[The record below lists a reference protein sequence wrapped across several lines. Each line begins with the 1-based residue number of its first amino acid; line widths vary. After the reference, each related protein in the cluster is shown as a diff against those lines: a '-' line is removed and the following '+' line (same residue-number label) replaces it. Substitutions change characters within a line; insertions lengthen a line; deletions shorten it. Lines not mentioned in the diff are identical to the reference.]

1 MFGLFSRT
9 KKYNNLN
16 ARDFKNGLES
26 SDSLL
31 IDVRGPNEIKQ
42 GAIPGHKMIN
52 VSKPTFKEEVRKLD
66 KSKSYFLYCRSGMR
80 SAHACRIMYDMGFK
94 NLNNLRGGIMAWN
107 RSNR

>member
-16 ARDFKNGLES
+16 AIDFRKELES
-26 SDSLL
+26 KNSVL
-31 IDVRGPNEIKQ
+31 IDVRSPNEIKQ

-52 VSKPTFKEEVRKLD
+52 VSKPTFKDEVSKLD

-80 SAHACRIMYDMGFK
+80 SAHACRIMHDMGFK
-94 NLNNLRGGIMAWN
+94 ELNNLKGGIMAWN
-107 RSNR
+107 RSNK